1 VNEFLTLLS
10 RQIATD
16 ARTLPN
22 RVRARFS
29 EGRVQR
35 CGNIAELRAA
45 ARRAVPKVMFDFVDG
60 AANDEVTSRR
70 NREDF
75 AELEILPRVL
85 VDVSAVDVRT
95 TVLSQPVELPLL
107 GAPMGLN
114 GLIHHDGEAGIA
126 RAMHDVGTIHTL
138 AAMASYS
145 IEEIAAEAPGPTW
158 FQMYIWRDR
167 GLVRELVQRARAA
180 GFLALV
186 VTVDVPRAAGRDRD
200 RHNGFGLP
208 PRVTLRSLADGV
220 VRPRWS
226 AQFIRHP
233 RMTTA
238 SIVGHGGGPDDPVG
252 ITAYVNGQFDPTADW
267 DDLAWFRELWD
278 GPLVVKGILGA
289 GDARRAVTLG
299 ADALIVSNHGGRQL
313 DHAPS
318 TIRALP
324 PIVDAVGS
332 DAEVILDGGVRRGSD
347 VLKAIAL
354 GARACMI
361 GRPLVYG
368 LGAGGE
374 TGVRRAVTILEQEL
388 RTAMALA
395 GCPSLAAADRSLVSW
410 RGSHPVPSAV
420 QADYIHNTTRE

>member
-1 VNEFLTLLS
+1 MNEFLTLLS
-10 RQIATD
+10 RQLTTD
-16 ARTLPN
+16 ARRLPD

-29 EGRVQR
+29 DERVQR

-45 ARRAVPKVMFDFVDG
+45 ARRGVPKVMFDFVDG

-75 AELEILPRVL
+75 ADLEILPRML
-85 VDVSAVDVRT
+85 VDVSAVDIRT
-95 TVLSQPVELPLL
+95 TVLGQPVDVPLV

-114 GLIHHDGEAGIA
+114 GLVHHHGEAGIA
-126 RAMHDVGTIHTL
+126 RAMHDAGTIHAL

-145 IEEIAAEAPGPTW
+145 IEEIATEAPGSTW
-158 FQMYIWRDR
+158 LQMYIWRDR
-167 GLVRELVQRARAA
+167 GLVRELVERARAA

-200 RHNGFGLP
+200 RRNGFALP
-208 PRVTLRSLADGV
+208 PRVTLRSLAGGL

-238 SIVGHGGGPDDPVG
+238 SIAGHGGGPDDPVG
-252 ITAYVNGQFDPTADW
+252 ITAYVNSQFDPSAEW
-267 DDLAWFRELWD
+267 DDLSWFRELWE
-278 GPLVVKGILGA
+278 GPLAIKGILTPA
-289 GDARRAVTLG
+289 DARRAVGLG
-299 ADALIVSNHGGRQL
+299 ADAIIVSNHGGRQL

-318 TIRALP
+318 TIRALT
-324 PIVDAVGS
+324 PIVDALGS

-354 GARACMI
+354 GAKACMI

-374 TGVRRAVTILEQEL
+374 AGARRAVTILEQEL

-395 GCPSLAAADRSLVSW
+395 GCPSLAAADRSLVAS
-410 RGSHPVPSAV
+410 RRAALTPGTGQLEAQVRS
-420 QADYIHNTTRE
+420 D

>member
-10 RQIATD
+10 RQLATD
-16 ARTLPN
+16 ARTLPE
-22 RVRARFS
+22 RVRTRFS
-29 EGRVQR
+29 DERVQR
-35 CGNIAELRAA
+35 CGNIDELRAA
-45 ARRAVPKVMFDFVDG
+45 ARRGVPRVMFDFVDG

-75 AELEILPRVL
+75 AELEIMPRVL
-85 VDVSAVDVRT
+85 VDVSDVDIRT
-95 TVLSQPVELPLL
+95 TVLGHPIDVPLL

-114 GLIHHDGEAGIA
+114 GLVHHHGEAGIA
-126 RAMHDVGTIHTL
+126 RAMHDAGTVHAL

-145 IEEIAAEAPGPTW
+145 IEEIAAEAPGPMW
-158 FQMYIWRDR
+158 LQMYIWRDR
-167 GLVRELVQRARAA
+167 GLVRELVDRARAA
-180 GFLALV
+180 GFLALL

-200 RHNGFGLP
+200 RRNGFGLP
-208 PRVTLRSLADGV
+208 PRVTLRSLAGGMI
-220 VRPRWS
+220 RPRWS

-289 GDARRAVTLG
+289 ADARRAVGAG
-299 ADALIVSNHGGRQL
+299 ADAVIVSNHGGRQL

-318 TIRALP
+318 TIRALG
-324 PIVDAVGS
+324 PIVDAIGS
-332 DAEVILDGGVRRGSD
+332 DAEVYLDGGVRRGSD
-347 VLKAIAL
+347 VLKAVAL

-374 TGVRRAVTILEQEL
+374 AGARRAVAILEQEL

-395 GCPSLAAADRSLVSW
+395 GCPSLATADRSQLAW
-410 RGSHPVPSAV
+410 RGPALLPGAG
-420 QADYIHNTTRE
+420 DIDNTTLE

>member
-1 VNEFLTLLS
+1 M
-10 RQIATD
+10 
-16 ARTLPN
+16 
-22 RVRARFS
+22 
-29 EGRVQR
+29 QR

-126 RAMHDVGTIHTL
+126 RAMHDAGTIHTL

>member
-1 VNEFLTLLS
+1 MNEFLTLLS
-10 RQIATD
+10 RQLATD
-16 ARTLPN
+16 ARTLPG
-22 RVRARFS
+22 RVRRRFS
-29 EGRVQR
+29 DERVQR
-35 CGNIAELRAA
+35 CGTIAELRAA
-45 ARRAVPKVMFDFVDG
+45 AQRGVPRVMFDFVDG
-60 AANDEVTSRR
+60 AANDEVTSKR

-75 AELEILPRVL
+75 AELEIVPRVL
-85 VDVSAVDVRT
+85 VDVSGVDIRT
-95 TVLSQPVELPLL
+95 TVLGHPIDVPLL

-114 GLIHHDGEAGIA
+114 GLVHHHGEAGIA
-126 RAMHDVGTIHTL
+126 RAMHDAGTVHAL

-158 FQMYIWRDR
+158 LQMYIWRDR
-167 GLVRELVQRARAA
+167 GLVRELVERARAV

-200 RHNGFGLP
+200 RRNGFALP
-208 PRVTLRSLADGV
+208 PRVTLRSLAGGMI
-220 VRPRWS
+220 RPRWS

-238 SIVGHGGGPDDPVG
+238 SIVGHGGGTDDPVG

-267 DDLAWFRELWD
+267 DDLAWFRELWE

-289 GDARRAVTLG
+289 ADARRAVSAG
-299 ADALIVSNHGGRQL
+299 ADAVIVSNHGGRQL

-318 TIRALP
+318 TIRALG
-324 PIVDAVGS
+324 PIVDAIGS
-332 DAEVILDGGVRRGSD
+332 DAEVYLDGGVRRGSD
-347 VLKAIAL
+347 VLKAVAL

-374 TGVRRAVTILEQEL
+374 AGARRAVAILEQEL

-395 GCPSLAAADRSLVSW
+395 GCPSLATADRSQLAW
-410 RGSHPVPSAV
+410 RGPALVRGAGDSN
-420 QADYIHNTTRE
+420 YIDNTTRE

>member
-1 VNEFLTLLS
+1 MNEFLTLLS
-10 RQIATD
+10 RQLATD
-16 ARTLPN
+16 ARTLPG

-29 EGRVQR
+29 DERVQR
-35 CGNIAELRAA
+35 CGTIAELRDA
-45 ARRAVPKVMFDFVDG
+45 ARRGVPRVMFDFVDG

-75 AELEILPRVL
+75 AELEIIPRML
-85 VDVSAVDVRT
+85 VDVSEVDTRT
-95 TVLSQPVELPLL
+95 TLLGQPVAVPLL

-114 GLIHHDGEAGIA
+114 GLVHHHGEAGIA
-126 RAMHDVGTIHTL
+126 RAMHDAGTIHAL

-145 IEEIAAEAPGPTW
+145 IEEIATEAPGPTW
-158 FQMYIWRDR
+158 LQMYIWRDR
-167 GLVRELVQRARAA
+167 GLVRELVERARGA

-200 RHNGFGLP
+200 RRNGFGLP
-208 PRVTLRSLADGV
+208 PRVTLRSLAGGAI
-220 VRPRWS
+220 RPRWS

-238 SIVGHGGGPDDPVG
+238 SIAERGGGPDHPVG
-252 ITAYVNGQFDPTADW
+252 ITTYVNGQFDPTAEW
-267 DDLAWFRELWD
+267 NDLAWFRELWD
-278 GPLVVKGILGA
+278 GPLVVKGILGPV
-289 GDARRAVTLG
+289 DARHAVGVG
-299 ADALIVSNHGGRQL
+299 ADAIIVSNHGGRQL

-318 TIRALP
+318 TIRALTP
-324 PIVDAVGS
+324 VLDAIGS
-332 DAEVILDGGVRRGSD
+332 DAEIYLDGGIRRGSD
-347 VLKAIAL
+347 VLKAVAL

-374 TGVRRAVTILEQEL
+374 AGARRAVAILEQEL

-395 GCPSLAAADRSLVSW
+395 GCPSLGAADRSLVAS
-410 RGSHPVPSAV
+410 RSSTAAV
-420 QADYIHNTTRE
+420 APTPA

>member
-10 RQIATD
+10 RQLATD
-16 ARTLPN
+16 ARTLPG

-29 EGRVQR
+29 DERVQR
-35 CGNIAELRAA
+35 CGTIAELRAA
-45 ARRAVPKVMFDFVDG
+45 AQRGVPRVMFDFVDG

-75 AELEILPRVL
+75 AGLEIVPRVL
-85 VDVSAVDVRT
+85 VDVSGVDIRT
-95 TVLSQPVELPLL
+95 TVLGHPIDVPLL

-114 GLIHHDGEAGIA
+114 GLVHHHGEAGIA
-126 RAMHDVGTIHTL
+126 RAMHDAGTVHAL

-158 FQMYIWRDR
+158 LQMYIWRDR
-167 GLVRELVQRARAA
+167 GLVRELVERARAV

-200 RHNGFGLP
+200 RRNGFALP
-208 PRVTLRSLADGV
+208 PRVTLRSLAGGMI
-220 VRPRWS
+220 RPRWS

-238 SIVGHGGGPDDPVG
+238 SIVGHGGGTDDPVG

-267 DDLAWFRELWD
+267 DDLAWFRELWE

-289 GDARRAVTLG
+289 ADARRAVSAG
-299 ADALIVSNHGGRQL
+299 ADAVIVSNHGGRQL

-318 TIRALP
+318 TIRALG
-324 PIVDAVGS
+324 PIVDAIGS
-332 DAEVILDGGVRRGSD
+332 DAEVYLDGGVRRGSD
-347 VLKAIAL
+347 VLKAVAL

-374 TGVRRAVTILEQEL
+374 AGARRAVAILEQEL

-395 GCPSLAAADRSLVSW
+395 GCPSLAMADRSQLAW
-410 RGSHPVPSAV
+410 RGPALVPGAG
-420 QADYIHNTTRE
+420 DPNYIDNTTRE

>member
-10 RQIATD
+10 RQLATD
-16 ARTLPN
+16 ARTLPE
-22 RVRARFS
+22 RVRTRFS
-29 EGRVQR
+29 DERVQR

-45 ARRAVPKVMFDFVDG
+45 ARRGVPRVMFDFVDG

-75 AELEILPRVL
+75 AELEIMPRVL
-85 VDVSAVDVRT
+85 VDVSDVDIRT
-95 TVLSQPVELPLL
+95 TVLGHPIDVPLL

-114 GLIHHDGEAGIA
+114 GLVHHHGEAGIA
-126 RAMHDVGTIHTL
+126 RAMHNAGTIHAL

-158 FQMYIWRDR
+158 LQMYIWRDR
-167 GLVRELVQRARAA
+167 GLVRELVDRARAV
-180 GFLALV
+180 GFLALL

-200 RHNGFGLP
+200 RRNGFGLP
-208 PRVTLRSLADGV
+208 PRVTLRSLAGGMI
-220 VRPRWS
+220 RPRWS

-267 DDLAWFRELWD
+267 DDLAWFRELWE

-289 GDARRAVTLG
+289 ADARRAVSAG
-299 ADALIVSNHGGRQL
+299 ADAVIVSNHGGRQL

-318 TIRALP
+318 TIRALG
-324 PIVDAVGS
+324 PIVDAIGS
-332 DAEVILDGGVRRGSD
+332 DAEVYLDGGVRRGSD
-347 VLKAIAL
+347 VLKAVAL

-374 TGVRRAVTILEQEL
+374 AGARRAVAILEQEL

-395 GCPSLAAADRSLVSW
+395 GCPSLATADRSQLAW
-410 RGSHPVPSAV
+410 RGRALVPGAGDSN
-420 QADYIHNTTRE
+420 YIDNATLE